1 MTDYREINEL
11 AKNPARAQSLARFL
25 LALPDID
32 WTDWERDFLEPK
44 AAETGE
50 LSTRQAEKLI
60 ELRNNA
66 IRYRT
71 VSGYNLAALMEKC
84 WLGRDDL
91 ANDDDV
97 AFIASLKAGGQ
108 VYLTRPQA
116 LRLKRCA
123 TELGH
128 LEPHTSWQ
136 FPIPTVSRF

>member
-1 MTDYREINEL
+1 MTDYREINDL

-44 AAETGE
+44 AAATDE

-66 IRYRT
+66 IRYT
-71 VSGYNLAALMEKC
+71 AVSGYNLAALITRC
-84 WLGRDDL
+84 WQARDDL
-91 ANDDDV
+91 ANEDDI
-97 AFIASLKAGGQ
+97 AFIANLKERGQ
-108 VYLTRPQA
+108 VALTRPQA

-123 TELGH
+123 IEIGY
-128 LEPHTSWQ
+128 LEAHTPWQ
-136 FPIPTVSRF
+136 FPVPVIARF